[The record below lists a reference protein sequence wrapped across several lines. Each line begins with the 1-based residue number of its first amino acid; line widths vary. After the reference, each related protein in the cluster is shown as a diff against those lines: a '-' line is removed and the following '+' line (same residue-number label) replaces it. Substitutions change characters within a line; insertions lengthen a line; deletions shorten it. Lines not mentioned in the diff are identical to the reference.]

1 MRNINSI
8 LLITAHIITSIIVIA
23 LGISLFIFPNSEISL
38 ELQSFLGIYVVFVLL
53 CIFEPIKWFAYKE
66 AIEFKHHK
74 TILFYIIYGVILTAI
89 GVMYQFYYLSLVGL
103 LYIACYFIL
112 QRIPSRA
119 NVIVEKETDGQ
130 PLKSD
135 SLFHPLPK
143 KPDSE

>member
-89 GVMYQFYYLSLVGL
+89 GVMYQFYYLVSYGFKSLENTFVQK
-103 LYIACYFIL
+103 AQFW
-112 QRIPSRA
+112 
-119 NVIVEKETDGQ
+119 
-130 PLKSD
+130 LKRDFS
-135 SLFHPLPK
+135 
-143 KPDSE
+143 